1 LRIGKPDNSALA
13 HHLESGSLLYSMP
26 VESREQGV
34 LTMRVLIVMASM
46 LFSTLAQAQTI
57 TLKIHHPL
65 PVSSTVHQQVLLP
78 WCERIAA
85 QSKDR
90 LRCQIFPSMQLGGT
104 VPQLIDQVEDGVV
117 DIIWTLPGYSPG
129 RFPRTEV
136 FELPFMIRDAET
148 ASRALWDFVHQYDTE
163 EFSAMKLL
171 ALHVHGGGVFHTVDR
186 PITRQRDLR
195 GMKMRAPTRQTTRF
209 MAMLGATPVGMPV
222 PQVPEALAKGVID
235 STLLPYEVM
244 PALKVD
250 ELTRYH
256 SEPGPDQP
264 KIYTSVFVF
273 GMNKSRYDSLPP
285 DLKKV
290 IDANSGIELSARM
303 GRIFGEAEV
312 INRKTLPPDSINII
326 SATEIQKW
334 KKLGEPIVD
343 GWVRDVS
350 TTGANAKELLLAA
363 KRLID
368 QYQTQA
374 SASTD

>member
-1 LRIGKPDNSALA
+1 V
-13 HHLESGSLLYSMP
+13 SGF
-26 VESREQGV
+26 
-34 LTMRVLIVMASM
+34 RVMLVMAS
-46 LFSTLAQAQTI
+46 LFVPLLAHGQVVI
-57 TLKIHHPL
+57 LKIHHPL
-65 PVSSTVHQQVLLP
+65 PASSTVHQQVLLP
-78 WCERIAA
+78 WCDSIAA

-136 FELPFMIRDAET
+136 FELPFMIQDAEA
-148 ASRALWDFVHQYDTE
+148 ASRALWDYVDRYDE
-163 EFSAMKLL
+163 AEFSAMKVL

-186 PITRQRDLR
+186 PIIRQRDLR

-250 ELTRYH
+250 ELTRFH
-256 SEPGPDQP
+256 SEPGPDQAR
-264 KIYTSVFVF
+264 IYTSVFVF
-273 GMNKSRYDSLPP
+273 GMNKARYEGLPP
-285 DLKKV
+285 ELRKV
-290 IDANSGIELSARM
+290 IDDNSGIELSARM

-312 INRKTLPPDSINII
+312 TNRKTLPPDSINII
-326 SATEIQKW
+326 VASEIQKW

-350 TTGANAKELLLAA
+350 KTGADGKELLLAA
-363 KRLID
+363 RQLID

-374 SASTD
+374 DAHSD

>member
-1 LRIGKPDNSALA
+1 LRIGKSDNTALA
-13 HHLESGSLLYSMP
+13 HHLESGLLMYSMP

-34 LTMRVLIVMASM
+34 MTIRVLIAMASM
-46 LFSTLAQAQTI
+46 LFSTLAQAQAVS
-57 TLKIHHPL
+57 LKIHHPL

-78 WCERIAA
+78 WCDSIAA
-85 QSKDR
+85 QSTDR

-104 VPQLIDQVEDGVV
+104 VSQLIDQVEDGVV

-136 FELPFMIRDAET
+136 FELPFMIRDAEA
-148 ASRALWDFVHQYDTE
+148 ASRALWDYVHRYDTE
-163 EFSAMKLL
+163 EFSAMKVL

-209 MAMLGATPVGMPV
+209 MAILGSTPVGMPV

-250 ELTRYH
+250 ELTRFH

-285 DLKKV
+285 ELKKV
-290 IDANSGIELSARM
+290 IDANSGVELSARM

-334 KKLGEPIVD
+334 KKLGEPIVED
-343 GWVRDVS
+343 WVRDIS
-350 TTGANAKELLLAA
+350 KGGDDGTALLQAA
-363 KRLID
+363 RLSNI
-368 QYQTQA
+368 A
-374 SASTD
+374 

>member
-1 LRIGKPDNSALA
+1 MFVIRGMLWVA
-13 HHLESGSLLYSMP
+13 SLLMP
-26 VESREQGV
+26 LCAQGQV
-34 LTMRVLIVMASM
+34 VS
-46 LFSTLAQAQTI
+46 
-57 TLKIHHPL
+57 LKIHHPL

-78 WCERIAA
+78 WCERIAT
-85 QSKDR
+85 QSSER

-136 FELPFMIRDAET
+136 FELPFMIRDAEA
-148 ASRALWDFVHQYDTE
+148 ASRALWDYVNEYDTE
-163 EFSAMKLL
+163 EFSAMKVL

-209 MAMLGATPVGMPV
+209 MAMLGSTPVGMPV

-235 STLLPYEVM
+235 GTLLPYEVM

-250 ELTRYH
+250 ELTRFH

-273 GMNKSRYDSLPP
+273 GMNKTRYDRLAP

-290 IDANSGIELSARM
+290 IDDNSGIELSARM
-303 GRIFGEAEV
+303 GRIFGEAEA

-334 KKLGEPIVD
+334 RKLGEPIVD
-343 GWVRDVS
+343 GWVREISKGGND
-350 TTGANAKELLLAA
+350 GKALLQAA
-363 KRLID
+363 RQLIGD
-368 QYQTQA
+368 YQTQVA
-374 SASTD
+374 LERD